1 MANSTEIHKAIEA
14 ANKTMMATYSQ
25 GDVEGVVALH
35 TKNAQLFPPNSD
47 CVTGGQ
53 ALQAL
58 FQTLLDTGIK
68 AIKLETIETERYGD
82 TASEIGRYIL
92 EGDGSQVLDR
102 GKYIVIWK
110 READQWKIH
119 RDIFNTSMPAPE

>member
-1 MANSTEIHKAIEA
+1 MANSTEIHEAIEA

-25 GDVEGVVALH
+25 GDVAGVVALH

-58 FQTLLDTGIK
+58 FQALIDTGIK

-82 TASEIGRYIL
+82 TASEIGMSITRA
-92 EGDGSQVLDR
+92 SPNV
-102 GKYIVIWK
+102 V
-110 READQWKIH
+110 
-119 RDIFNTSMPAPE
+119 

>member
-1 MANSTEIHKAIEA
+1 MWRVSSPSIRK
-14 ANKTMMATYSQ
+14 
-25 GDVEGVVALH
+25 
-35 TKNAQLFPPNSD
+35 
-47 CVTGGQ
+47 
-53 ALQAL
+53 AL
-58 FQTLLDTGIK
+58 FQALIDTGIK

-92 EGDGSQVLDR
+92 EGEGNQVLDR